1 MLTSDETLERAQESI
16 VFALLRRPHA
26 EEAPMS
32 KFPRIESRPPRP
44 ASKQPDLDAALDEVM
59 VRFPKALDYLAK

>member
-1 MLTSDETLERAQESI
+1 
-16 VFALLRRPHA
+16 VFALLRRPQV

-44 ASKQPDLDAALDEVM
+44 TSKQPDLDAALDEVM
-59 VRFPKALDYLAK
+59 TRFSKALDYLAK